1 MKATLVEKYSDIEM
15 TALLCHWGGY
25 LHMHFQRN
33 LHKKF
38 WEDAALLL
46 INIEMNNICY
56 QWLPAAERGGL
67 SGQGEGIEGGE
78 GKE

>member
-1 MKATLVEKYSDIEM
+1 
-15 TALLCHWGGY
+15 
-25 LHMHFQRN
+25 MHFQRN

-56 QWLPAAERGGL
+56 QCLPAAERGGL